1 MLHSDSRETRHYNK
15 IPLQEPIKSGPVR
28 QVENLHIILQLGKEI
43 TTTPV
48 SVDDLI
54 FLMTSYP

>member
-1 MLHSDSRETRHYNK
+1 MIPEKRGIPTKSPSRNLSKAVLWDK
-15 IPLQEPIKSGPVR
+15 I
-28 QVENLHIILQLGKEI
+28 ENLHIILQLGKEI

-54 FLMTSYP
+54 FLMTSYA